1 MRTRDVFASAFGAAA
16 GNPLR
21 TLLLVLAMAIGVAAV
36 VVLTALG
43 DGARRYVMREF
54 TQLGS
59 NLVIVLPG
67 RTATGG
73 VNPASAITSTPR
85 DLTVEDA
92 RAVARAP
99 SALRVAPVVVG
110 TSEMSVGGRLRDTLV
125 VGSTAEF
132 LDIRRFTLAQGRFLP
147 VEDWDRGSPVMVI
160 GARLRADL
168 FGAEPPLGQFVRIGE
183 RRFRVVGVLAAS
195 GSGLGMNTDEL
206 AIIPVALAQQ
216 LFNTN
221 NLFRI
226 LVEARGRAAIEA
238 AKRQVTS
245 ILKERHG
252 GEEDVTVI
260 TQDAVLATFDRLL
273 GTLTLG
279 VAGIAAISL
288 AVAGIL
294 VMNVML
300 VSVTQRRA
308 EIGLMKA
315 LGGSDGTIRLLFL
328 VEAALLSLAGALVGF
343 SLGHVGA
350 WVIRYLYPTL
360 PAYPPDWAVLAAL
373 GTALVTGV
381 LFGVMPARRAAALDP
396 VLALARR

>member
-21 TLLLVLAMAIGVAAV
+21 TALLMLAVAIGVAAV

-43 DGARRYVMREF
+43 DGARRYVVREF
-54 TQLGS
+54 TALGS

-73 VNPASAITSTPR
+73 INPGSVVTTTPR
-85 DLTVEDA
+85 DLTVADA
-92 RAVARAP
+92 LAVERAP
-99 SALRVAPVVVG
+99 SVLRVAPVVAG
-110 TSEMSVGGRLRDTLV
+110 TSELSVGSRLRDTLV
-125 VGSTAEF
+125 LGTTSGF
-132 LDIRRFTLAQGRFLP
+132 LEIRRFVLAQGRFLP
-147 VEDWDRGSPVMVI
+147 EEDWDRGSPVMVI
-160 GARLRADL
+160 GARLRAEL
-168 FGAEPPLGQFVRIGE
+168 FGAEPALGQFVRIGD
-183 RRFRVVGVLAAS
+183 RRFRVIGVLAAS

-206 AIIPVALAQQ
+206 AIVPVALAQSM
-216 LFNTN
+216 FNTET
-221 NLFRI
+221 LFRI
-226 LVEARGRAAIEA
+226 LIEARSRGAIAE
-238 AKRQVTS
+238 AKRQATE
-245 ILKERHG
+245 IIRQRHG
-252 GEEDVTVI
+252 GELDVTVI

-315 LGGSDGTIRLLFL
+315 LGASHGTIRRLFL
-328 VEAALLSLAGALVGF
+328 AEAAGLSIAGALAGF
-343 SLGHVGA
+343 ALGHLGA
-350 WVIRYLYPTL
+350 WVIRYLFPTL
-360 PAYPPDWAVLAAL
+360 PAYPPHWAVLAAL
-373 GTALVTGV
+373 GTALATGV

-396 VLALARR
+396 VQALARR

>member
-21 TLLLVLAMAIGVAAV
+21 TALLMLAMAIGVAAV

-43 DGARRYVMREF
+43 DGARRYVVREF
-54 TQLGS
+54 TALGS

-73 VNPASAITSTPR
+73 INPGSVVTTTPR
-85 DLTVEDA
+85 DLTVADA
-92 RAVARAP
+92 LALSRMP
-99 SALRVAPVVVG
+99 SALRVAPLVAG
-110 TSEMSVGGRLRDTLV
+110 TSELSVGSRLRDTLV
-125 VGSTAEF
+125 LGTTAGF
-132 LDIRRFTLAQGRFLP
+132 LEIRRFVLAQGQFLP
-147 VEDWDRGSPVMVI
+147 DEDWDRGSPVMVI
-160 GARLRADL
+160 GARLRAEL
-168 FGAEPPLGQFVRIGE
+168 FGAEPALGQFVRIGD

-206 AIIPVALAQQ
+206 AIVPVALAQSM
-216 LFNTN
+216 FNTET
-221 NLFRI
+221 LFRI
-226 LVEARGRAAIEA
+226 LIEARSRGAIVEAKHQATETL
-238 AKRQVTS
+238 RQ
-245 ILKERHG
+245 RHG
-252 GEEDVTVI
+252 GELDVTVI

-315 LGGSDGTIRLLFL
+315 LGASHGTIRRLFL
-328 VEAALLSLAGALVGF
+328 VEAALLSVAGALAGF
-343 SLGHVGA
+343 ALGHLGA
-350 WVIRYLYPTL
+350 WVIRYLVPTL

-373 GTALVTGV
+373 GTALATGV
-381 LFGVMPARRAAALDP
+381 LFGVLPARRAAALDP
-396 VLALARR
+396 VQALARR

>member
-279 VAGIAAISL
+279 VAGI
-288 AVAGIL
+288 L

-315 LGGSDGTIRLLFL
+315 LGGSGGTIRLLFL

>member
-1 MRTRDVFASAFGAAA
+1 
-16 GNPLR
+16 
-21 TLLLVLAMAIGVAAV
+21 
-36 VVLTALG
+36 
-43 DGARRYVMREF
+43 
-54 TQLGS
+54 
-59 NLVIVLPG
+59 VIVLPG

-85 DLTVEDA
+85 DLTLEDA

-110 TSEMSVGGRLRDTLV
+110 TSEISAGGRLRDTLV

-132 LDIRRFTLAQGRFLP
+132 LDVRRFEMAQGRFLP
-147 VEDWDRGSPVMVI
+147 VEDWDRGSPVMVV
-160 GARLRADL
+160 GAKVRADL
-168 FGAEPPLGQFVRIGE
+168 FGAEPAVGQFVRVGD
-183 RRFRVVGVLAAS
+183 RRFRVIGVLAAS

-206 AIIPVALAQQ
+206 AVVPAALAQAM
-216 LFNTN
+216 FNTN
-221 NLFRI
+221 TLFRI
-226 LVEARGRAAIEA
+226 LIEARNRASLDA
-238 AKRQVTS
+238 AKKQATA

-315 LGGSDGTIRLLFL
+315 LGGSGGTIRLLFL
-328 VEAALLSLAGALVGF
+328 VEAAQLSLAGALAGYV
-343 SLGHVGA
+343 LGHAGA
-350 WVIRYLYPTL
+350 WVIRALYPTL
-360 PAYPPDWAVLAAL
+360 PAWPPDWAVLAAL

-396 VLALARR
+396 VQALARR

>member
-1 MRTRDVFASAFGAAA
+1 MNARDVFASAAGAAA

-21 TLLLVLAMAIGVAAV
+21 TFLLMLAMAIGVAAV

-43 DGARRYVMREF
+43 DGARRYVVREF
-54 TQLGS
+54 TSLGS

-73 VNPASAITSTPR
+73 VNPASAITTTPR
-85 DLTVEDA
+85 DLTVDDA
-92 RAVARAP
+92 RALARLPA
-99 SALRVAPVVVG
+99 ALRVAPIAVG

-132 LDIRRFTLAQGRFLP
+132 IEVRRFTLAQGRFLP
-147 VEDWDRGSPVMVI
+147 AEDWDRGSPVMVI
-160 GARLRADL
+160 GARLRAEL

-183 RRFRVVGVLAAS
+183 RRFRVIGVLAAS

-206 AIIPVALAQQ
+206 AIVPVALAQQ
-216 LFNTN
+216 MFNTN
-221 NLFRI
+221 TLFRI

-238 AKRQVTS
+238 AKRQATA

-328 VEAALLSLAGALVGF
+328 VEAALLSLGGSVAGYA
-343 SLGHVGA
+343 LGHVGA
-350 WVIRYLYPTL
+350 WVIRYLYPVL
-360 PAYPPDWAVLAAL
+360 PAWPPDWAVLAAL